1 MSAGSSEE
9 KIQMIEYSSNLS
21 GYLSEA
27 NLLPSR
33 SSISPTS
40 LDMVKKCGLY
50 DANLSKFQT
59 TIATLTENA
68 LSNMPLPAGITKEAM
83 ILAAV
88 KSSTMSLKARP
99 DLLSAIQKS
108 RYGQTNAEGMRRA
121 LSNVHNLFQAYKKIL
136 SQMEHLEFRV
146 MLKSNMP
153 SSYFSE
159 SVLAYRSAAFFVDQ
173 EFEKIYK
180 RLSMTVRLYKANR
193 KKLEPALD
201 YLQKQNSSEMFA
213 FNQLGTF
220 HSKLKLYVN
229 LWNTGSAEKAFEF
242 PTSVDFGKLRQDTYN
257 EFFRLFRENLLLF
270 RRKIVR
276 DYPKDYCSTVEKRA
290 DEPTQVMWRELLQP
304 LVAQ

>member
-1 MSAGSSEE
+1 MT
-9 KIQMIEYSSNLS
+9 EYSSNLF

-27 NLLPSR
+27 NLVSSK
-33 SSISPTS
+33 SSIAPTS
-40 LDMVKKCGLY
+40 LSMVKKSGLY

-68 LSNMPLPAGITKEAM
+68 LSNIPLPAGITKDAM

-88 KSSTMSLKARP
+88 KSSTTSLKARP
-99 DLLSAIQKS
+99 DLLVAIQKS
-108 RYGQTNAEGMRRA
+108 RYGQSNAEGMRRT
-121 LSNVHNLFQAYKKIL
+121 LSNVHNLFQEYKKIL
-136 SQMEHLEFRV
+136 SQMEQLEFRV

-159 SVLAYRSAAFFVDQ
+159 SVLAYRSGAFFVDQ
-173 EFEKIYK
+173 EFDKMYK

-193 KKLEPALD
+193 KKLQPALAE
-201 YLQKQNSSEMFA
+201 LQEQNSSEMLA

-229 LWNTGSAEKAFEF
+229 LWNTKSAEKAFEF
-242 PTSVDFGKLRQDTYN
+242 PTSVDFGKLREDVYN

-270 RRKIVR
+270 RRKIVH
-276 DYPKDYCSTVEKRA
+276 DYPKSYCGTVEKRI

-304 LVAQ
+304 LIAQ